1 MTKDPKCIVSVI
13 RKFVQPGTPIRK
25 PKSIC
30 TVKGWGERRE
40 EPALVYQIRG
50 VRGVHEKGIMESEWV
65 KAFAQLTRTGEL
77 TRDWFNDKLVDCRKE
92 GGCNFTT
99 IGGVFELLGV
109 AVFSH
114 RGCYRKS

>member
-1 MTKDPKCIVSVI
+1 MQIPKHESN
-13 RKFVQPGTPIRK
+13 T
-25 PKSIC
+25 C
-30 TVKGWGERRE
+30 TVKGWGERRG
-40 EPALVYQIRG
+40 EPALIYRIC
-50 VRGVHEKGIMESEWV
+50 GVHEKGITKSEWV

-77 TRDWFNDKLVDCRKE
+77 TRSWFNDKLVECRKE

-99 IGGVFELLGV
+99 IGGVFEFLGV

>member
-1 MTKDPKCIVSVI
+1 MQIPKHESN
-13 RKFVQPGTPIRK
+13 T
-25 PKSIC
+25 C
-30 TVKGWGERRE
+30 TV
-40 EPALVYQIRG
+40 
-50 VRGVHEKGIMESEWV
+50 
-65 KAFAQLTRTGEL
+65 
-77 TRDWFNDKLVDCRKE
+77 NDKLVDCRKE